1 MKLNK
6 GISFFFGYISDTTER
21 ANLIK
26 KIGFDS
32 IIASQDSKFNHEN
45 GTIKQ
50 QIKLFN
56 EVRLSPSSLHMT
68 YTTEE
73 LPHFWQ
79 DDEIGEKIKR
89 SIINDV
95 LTASKYKFKSV
106 VVHLVGE
113 YTKIGEKRLYEI
125 LDFCKTKS
133 IPLAI
138 ENLIKRKIIV
148 DVFNNIN
155 HEMLKFCFDSGHQN
169 AFDKDFPYL
178 EYFGDKLVALHLHDN
193 NGLVDEHTIP
203 PFSGTIDWDIIAKQL
218 AVLPQIA
225 NISLDYETLNKSR
238 KNVTEFEFIFA
249 VKQHSDMLE
258 EKINKYL
265 NK

>member
-1 MKLNK
+1 
-6 GISFFFGYISDTTER
+6 
-21 ANLIK
+21 
-26 KIGFDS
+26 
-32 IIASQDSKFNHEN
+32 
-45 GTIKQ
+45 
-50 QIKLFN
+50 
-56 EVRLSPSSLHMT
+56 
-68 YTTEE
+68 
-73 LPHFWQ
+73 
-79 DDEIGEKIKR
+79 
-89 SIINDV
+89 
-95 LTASKYKFKSV
+95 
-106 VVHLVGE
+106 
-113 YTKIGEKRLYEI
+113 
-125 LDFCKTKS
+125 
-133 IPLAI
+133 
-138 ENLIKRKIIV
+138 
-148 DVFNNIN
+148 
-155 HEMLKFCFDSGHQN
+155 MLKFCFDSGHQN

-238 KNVTEFEFIFA
+238 KNVTELEFISA